1 MSTLTPISYFIKII
15 SFILLNGKAKEIV
28 HSFKKFFFTS
38 TMSHKFVYSHWI
50 TKADKRVFTIF
61 WGSTWWTKLLILI
74 RPKKILQGIA
84 YLNIILDLFSRNLM
98 CEINLIALQKIF
110 CKRIWIEGWP
120 DHSGISHDKS
130 QFLFSEETL
139 YCRCERNPKLLLFLY
154 LKWLQAIH
162 E

>member
-1 MSTLTPISYFIKII
+1 MHIMIICNFTSDNFVFLFWWKTFENHKNKTNNLKTDEGKKQRKKKWTKSKQLHHMSTLTPISYFIKII

-74 RPKKILQGIA
+74 PMLFKIGFKKSYKVLHI
-84 YLNIILDLFSRNLM
+84 
-98 CEINLIALQKIF
+98 
-110 CKRIWIEGWP
+110 
-120 DHSGISHDKS
+120 
-130 QFLFSEETL
+130 
-139 YCRCERNPKLLLFLY
+139 
-154 LKWLQAIH
+154 
-162 E
+162 